1 MEPDDMKMR
10 YPAKKIL
17 VAVVSGLLVTSV
29 AACTA
34 KQKAKEAS
42 IPLSKEDEK
51 ALEDYRAEI
60 EIGRNMAGRLLAYY
74 GVVDDVKLDGY
85 INQVGN
91 YVASYSDYPER
102 KYMFGILKHE
112 SINAFACPGGYVL
125 VTLGAVRA
133 AKNEAELAAILGHEV
148 AHVGKKHMY
157 DELKKMKEAELKKL
171 ADQKA
176 SGDDKNYN
184 AVRYRE
190 RPKVEQTGAGA
201 MLAKYL
207 SGSSGASI
215 NILQAAGA
223 GMNLITE
230 KGLGPELEK
239 EADNEGVKYAIRAG
253 YDPKGLTEYLTR
265 LNKKQDKKLKNLAKT
280 HPPVEARLDNIAE
293 LLKSMDASDIIGA
306 QGSERFNKY
315 HKLLPKPEA

>member
-1 MEPDDMKMR
+1 MTIR
-10 YPAKKIL
+10 FPAKK
-17 VAVVSGLLVTSV
+17 VFFAGAVGFLVSGVV
-29 AACTA
+29 ACTA

-42 IPLSKEDEK
+42 IPLSKEETK
-51 ALEDYRAEI
+51 ALDEYRAEI

-85 INQVGN
+85 VNQVGN

-125 VTLGAVRA
+125 VTLGAIRA
-133 AKNEAELAAILGHEV
+133 ATNEAELAAILGHEV

-157 DELKKMKEAELKKL
+157 DELKKMKESEMKKL

-176 SGDDKNYN
+176 SGNDKNYN
-184 AVRYRE
+184 AAKYRE
-190 RPKVEQTGAGA
+190 RPKVEETGAGA

-207 SGSSGASI
+207 SGSSGASL
-215 NILQAAGA
+215 NILQAASA
-223 GMNLITE
+223 GMSLITE

-253 YDPKGLTEYLTR
+253 YDPKGLTGYLSR
-265 LNKKQDKKLKNLAKT
+265 LGKKQDKKLKNLTKT
-280 HPPVEARLDNIAE
+280 HPPVDTRLDNIAQ
-293 LLKSMDASDIIGA
+293 LLKSMDAEDIIGA
-306 QGSERFNKY
+306 QGLDRFNKFY
-315 HKLLPKPEA
+315 KILPKPEA

>member
-1 MEPDDMKMR
+1 MR
-10 YPAKKIL
+10 SLSSKVV
-17 VAVVSGLLVTSV
+17 VAVAIGVLVSGI

-34 KQKAKEAS
+34 KQKSKEAS
-42 IPLSKEDEK
+42 IPLSKEDAK
-51 ALEDYRAEI
+51 ALDEYRAEI

-85 INQVGN
+85 LNQVGN
-91 YVASYSDYPER
+91 YVASYSDFPER

-125 VTLGAVRA
+125 VTLGAIRA

-157 DELKKMKEAELKKL
+157 DELKKMKDSELKQL
-171 ADQKA
+171 SEQKA
-176 SGDDKNYN
+176 SGNDKNYN
-184 AVRYRE
+184 AAKFRE
-190 RPKVEQTGAGA
+190 RPKVQETGAGA

-207 SGSSGASI
+207 SGSSGASL

-253 YDPKGLTEYLTR
+253 YDPKGLTEYLSR
-265 LNKKQDKKLKNLAKT
+265 LGKKQDKKLKNLSKT
-280 HPPVEARLDNIAE
+280 HPPVDTRLDNIAL
-293 LLKSMDASDIIGA
+293 LLKSMDAGDIIGA
-306 QGSERFNKY
+306 QGVDRFNKFF
-315 HKLLPKPEA
+315 KLLPKPEA